1 MIARF
6 GVSACCSSRTGP
18 NPVPELSLQGVV
30 MKPTVPIAVLA
41 ASILLTL
48 IALAWRSN
56 GSAPHNPDTQQRD
69 STVIQTIESVKL
81 V

>member
-1 MIARF
+1 
-6 GVSACCSSRTGP
+6 
-18 NPVPELSLQGVV
+18 